1 MIKRNSKK
9 AFTTVELVII
19 IAVIAILAAVLIPT
33 FAGIIRKAN
42 DSTYLQDRTNQ
53 TIIDVDEEIED
64 PDYISWKDFEAIL
77 AAEIIKVENVEKS
90 TLQAAVTNAVN
101 ALEGKKTG
109 LTDKQLE
116 AIIERTL
123 KGELTTAMV
132 KPIVEKIL
140 SYEAQSASLSI
151 ADIAGI
157 RELNDNNLKS
167 IVDKV
172 VSALD
177 KEIGITAKEM
187 AAAIKKAIDDENT
200 NTFIDATLE
209 KFINELTNSQ
219 IHEIIEYALGQTGN
233 NGNTGDLVSP
243 TPEVTEPNNESD
255 QQTPNVEE
263 PVVTKY
269 KLSVIDYWGYLVKPL
284 GEYYEAGEEVE
295 VTLAFLSGPSV
306 GIELNGEYIGADTK
320 YDGPYPVITF
330 TMPARDSVIY
340 TTQNGNIGFDSVF
353 SCSRWDAHIAIRN
366 SALNASKLNDSN
378 FRTLPIHKFDTL
390 SELEKFKS
398 DFGGKEGFIFDWDDV
413 PSFNDATEKYDEA
426 FFERYTLMLV
436 FIGTTSSS
444 YRYGFKGITIDGNY
458 CSVHV
463 ARTNHPNGSNDDSVS
478 RFVTIAVPKSM
489 LANIT
494 EFDADLVSSFA
505 FTENEDGTYTVTD
518 SANCMDTE
526 IIPKTHNGKPVTSV
540 GGFLAGYG
548 LKNIIIPDSVTSIEK
563 YAFYSCSDL
572 TSATI
577 GGSVKS
583 IGEEAFCYC
592 TNLTDITFEGTVT
605 EWNNIT
611 FGRKWNEKVPATEV
625 ICSDGVVKLS

>member
-1 MIKRNSKK
+1 MKK
-9 AFTTVELVII
+9 LV
-19 IAVIAILAAVLIPT
+19 ALILALIFIFSLCACNNEQLP
-33 FAGIIRKAN
+33 N
-42 DSTYLQDRTNQ
+42 DDNKQSQS
-53 TIIDVDEEIED
+53 ED
-64 PDYISWKDFEAIL
+64 
-77 AAEIIKVENVEKS
+77 
-90 TLQAAVTNAVN
+90 
-101 ALEGKKTG
+101 
-109 LTDKQLE
+109 DKQSQNE
-116 AIIERTL
+116 
-123 KGELTTAMV
+123 
-132 KPIVEKIL
+132 
-140 SYEAQSASLSI
+140 
-151 ADIAGI
+151 
-157 RELNDNNLKS
+157 
-167 IVDKV
+167 
-172 VSALD
+172 
-177 KEIGITAKEM
+177 
-187 AAAIKKAIDDENT
+187 DDQQ
-200 NTFIDATLE
+200 A
-209 KFINELTNSQ
+209 
-219 IHEIIEYALGQTGN
+219 
-233 NGNTGDLVSP
+233 P
-243 TPEVTEPNNESD
+243 NESD

-284 GEYYEAGEEVE
+284 DEYYEAGEEVE

-306 GIELNGEYIGADTK
+306 GIELNGEYIGESADTK
-320 YDGPYPVITF
+320 YDGGYPVITF

-366 SALNASKLNDSN
+366 SALNASKFNDSN

-398 DFGGKEGFIFDWDDV
+398 DFGGEEGFIFSWDDV
-413 PSFNDATEKYDEA
+413 PSFNDATEKYDEN
-426 FFERYTLMLV
+426 FFEKCTLMLV
-436 FIGTTSSS
+436 HIGSTSSS

-463 ARTNHPNGSNDDSVS
+463 ARTNHPYGSNDDTVN

-494 EFDADLVSSFA
+494 EFDADLVSSFD

-518 SANCMDTE
+518 LANSMETE
-526 IIPKTHNGKPVTSV
+526 FIPKTHNGKPVTSV
-540 GGFLAGYG
+540 GGFLASYG

-583 IGEEAFCYC
+583 IGEEAFWGC
-592 TNLTDITFEGTVT
+592 TSLTNITFEGTVT

-611 FGRKWNEKVPATEV
+611 FGRRWNEEVPATEV
-625 ICSDGVVKLS
+625 VCSDGVVKLS